1 MFPNLK
7 SQIMTKI
14 ILDILRSL
22 SAVPRWGKNTFL
34 LFADAMVILTA
45 ILLAFAVR
53 FNPDQWTQ
61 EIHHFFDGVL
71 WLCSFMMVSLSISGL
86 YRPVLRHAGT
96 EMMGQ
101 VLRGTLLGI
110 GSFAV
115 FDMFDDQ
122 ALLPRSV
129 LIASGTFSFLG
140 LLSYRLM
147 IRWVLRV
154 HLVEGR
160 NNAKQNVVIYGA
172 GLAGLQLLASL
183 RQNSMYQVVAFLDD
197 DLNLQG
203 RQIRGVWVHAPD
215 QISILRKDHNIQRV
229 LLALPAESHARRKEI
244 LETLRPLQI
253 GIQVLPS
260 LDQMIQGQAISS
272 SLQDVTIED
281 LLGRDEIPSDPQ
293 LMDQEIRGKSV
304 MVTGAGGSIGSELCR
319 EILKHEPR
327 RLILFEISEFS
338 LYRLQQDLSDQDV
351 HRTVPVLGNIQDEE
365 RLSAVLTE
373 HDVQTVFHA
382 AAYKHVPL
390 VEANPL
396 EGLKNNVLGTKNL
409 VEACQQSRVETC
421 ILISTDKAVRPTNVM
436 GASKRIAELIVQ
448 NASRRDKSTK
458 WSMVRFGNV
467 LDSSGSV
474 VPKFREQIQKRTAIT
489 VTHPEITRYFMSI
502 GEAVRLV
509 IQAGSMA
516 QGGEV
521 FLLEMGNAVKIRQLA
536 VQMIELSG
544 LVPDH
549 DIPIRFTG
557 LRPGEKLYEELLI
570 DPETA
575 SPTKHPRIFC
585 SNEPIPDQAFL
596 QDHLQKLEEAIK
608 SDDFEKTMEI
618 LKILVPEY
626 SIPSRFVPQ
635 TPPISFPEKNFLN

>member
-1 MFPNLK
+1 
-7 SQIMTKI
+7 
-14 ILDILRSL
+14 
-22 SAVPRWGKNTFL
+22 
-34 LFADAMVILTA
+34 
-45 ILLAFAVR
+45 
-53 FNPDQWTQ
+53 
-61 EIHHFFDGVL
+61 
-71 WLCSFMMVSLSISGL
+71 MMVSLSVSGL

-110 GSFAV
+110 GAFAV

-129 LIASGTFSFLG
+129 LIASGTFSFWA
-140 LLSYRLM
+140 LSYRLM
-147 IRWVLRV
+147 MRWVLRV

-215 QISILRKDHNIQRV
+215 QISTFRKDHNIQRV

-293 LMDQEIRGKSV
+293 LMDKEIRGKSV

-351 HRTVPVLGNIQDEE
+351 HRTIPVLGNILDE
-365 RLSAVLTE
+365 
-373 HDVQTVFHA
+373 
-382 AAYKHVPL
+382 K
-390 VEANPL
+390 
-396 EGLKNNVLGTKNL
+396 
-409 VEACQQSRVETC
+409 
-421 ILISTDKAVRPTNVM
+421 
-436 GASKRIAELIVQ
+436 
-448 NASRRDKSTK
+448 
-458 WSMVRFGNV
+458 
-467 LDSSGSV
+467 
-474 VPKFREQIQKRTAIT
+474 
-489 VTHPEITRYFMSI
+489 
-502 GEAVRLV
+502 
-509 IQAGSMA
+509 
-516 QGGEV
+516 
-521 FLLEMGNAVKIRQLA
+521 
-536 VQMIELSG
+536 
-544 LVPDH
+544 
-549 DIPIRFTG
+549 
-557 LRPGEKLYEELLI
+557 
-570 DPETA
+570 
-575 SPTKHPRIFC
+575 
-585 SNEPIPDQAFL
+585 
-596 QDHLQKLEEAIK
+596 
-608 SDDFEKTMEI
+608 DF
-618 LKILVPEY
+618 P
-626 SIPSRFVPQ
+626 
-635 TPPISFPEKNFLN
+635 

>member
-1 MFPNLK
+1 
-7 SQIMTKI
+7 MTE
-14 ILDILRSL
+14 S
-22 SAVPRWGKNTFL
+22 PRWSKNAFL
-34 LFADAMVILTA
+34 LIADVLVVLASIMM
-45 ILLAFAVR
+45 AFAVR
-53 FNPDQWTQ
+53 FSPDQWIQ
-61 EIHHFFDGVL
+61 EINHFFFGVL
-71 WLCSFMMVSLSISGL
+71 WLCGFMMVSLSISGL

-110 GSFAV
+110 GAFAG
-115 FDMFDDQ
+115 FDFFDDQ

-147 IRWVLRV
+147 IRWILRV

-215 QISILRKDHNIQRV
+215 EILTLRKDHNIQRV

-244 LETLRPLQI
+244 LETLRPLHI

-293 LMDQEIRGKSV
+293 LMDQEIRKKSV

-338 LYRLQQDLSDQDV
+338 LYRLQQDLSDQDD
-351 HRTVPVLGNIQDEE
+351 HRTFPVLGNILDEE

-373 HDVQTVFHA
+373 HEVQTVFHA
-382 AAYKHVPL
+382 AAFKHVPL

-396 EGLKNNVLGTKNL
+396 EGLKNNVLGTKNI
-409 VEACQQSRVETC
+409 VEVCQQSRVETF

-436 GASKRIAELIVQ
+436 GASKRIAELLVQ
-448 NASRRDKSTK
+448 NAARRDKSTK

-575 SPTKHPRIFC
+575 NPTKHPRIFC
-585 SNEPIPDQAFL
+585 SNEPIPDQVFL
-596 QDHLQKLEEAIK
+596 QDHLQKLEETIQ
-608 SDDFEKTMEI
+608 SNDFEKTMKI

-626 SIPSRFVPQ
+626 SIPSQFVSQ
-635 TPPISFPEKNFLN
+635 TPPMFLPQDTLLN